1 MSSSIEEED
10 VRAVLVVGGVTGKN
24 KYLRHSGGFC
34 LVMTAPNLSKNPWI
48 RVYHHHKKFE
58 TGAIIRIRRKVPVP
72 LNGDD
77 PNYYWDLIED
87 D

>member
-10 VRAVLVVGGVTGKN
+10 VRAVLVVGAV
-24 KYLRHSGGFC
+24 YFGGFS
-34 LVMTAPNLSKNPWI
+34 LVVTAPNLNKKCQW
-48 RVYHHHKKFE
+48 VWVFHHHKDFE